1 MNILQINCVY
11 GVGSTGNITRD
22 LHQALLARGHRSAVL
37 YGRGPLSADPHVA
50 RICPSWYGRAQG
62 LTARVAG
69 LPYGRCIRS
78 TRHLLDRIQ
87 LWAYFPHCKSDDFC
101 HCIR

>member
-22 LHQALLARGHRSAVL
+22 LHQALFGQRAPLL
-37 YGRGPLSADPHVA
+37 PCFYGRGPLSADPHVA

-69 LPYGRCIRS
+69 LPYRKGV
-78 TRHLLDRIQ
+78 
-87 LWAYFPHCKSDDFC
+87 
-101 HCIR
+101 

>member
-50 RICPSWYGRAQG
+50 RICPSWYGRATWG
-62 LTARVAG
+62 LS
-69 LPYGRCIRS
+69 LI
-78 TRHLLDRIQ
+78 HI
-87 LWAYFPHCKSDDFC
+87 
-101 HCIR
+101 